1 MYSYNSL
8 LVLYTPSLGNTN
20 NEPSGSDKPHICHNA
35 LQTSLIREQIQRRI
49 SSTINTKS
57 KIGYKGT
64 KKNEN
69 ENILKKAK
77 SLSYIITP
85 GDVD

>member
-1 MYSYNSL
+1 MNL
-8 LVLYTPSLGNTN
+8 P
-20 NEPSGSDKPHICHNA
+20 GSDKPLVCHNA

-69 ENILKKAK
+69 ENENILKKAK
-77 SLSYIITP
+77 SLSYIITLAT
-85 GDVD
+85 